1 MKYIFVCETSLDLCY
16 VKFNNRP
23 RRWGWD
29 VHPPYP
35 DFCINDNSAPNGHKH
50 RKKAKGPQNGS
61 LTIPKF
67 GSVNNY

>member
-1 MKYIFVCETSLDLCY
+1 M
-16 VKFNNRP
+16 KFNHRL

-29 VHPPYP
+29 VHPPYL
-35 DFCINDNSAPNGHKH
+35 DFSFFVLMIIVLLMDT
-50 RKKAKGPQNGS
+50 KKAKGPQNGS